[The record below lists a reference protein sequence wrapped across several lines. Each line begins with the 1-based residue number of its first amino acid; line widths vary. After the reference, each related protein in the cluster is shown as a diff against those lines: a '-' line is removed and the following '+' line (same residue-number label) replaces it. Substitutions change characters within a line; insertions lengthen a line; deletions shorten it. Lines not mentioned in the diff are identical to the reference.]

1 MSFSLASTSLVDS
14 SPKRNKIVRSTRI
27 IERRS
32 KQRKA
37 SKSIL
42 LDEES
47 YLDRKS
53 YVQRKLRLEKKLNEG
68 FDQNDPLRMFL
79 SGPESRQLLTR
90 EEESE
95 LITQLQVSLETLYP
109 S

>member
-1 MSFSLASTSLVDS
+1 MPFSLASTSLGVDS
-14 SPKRNKIVRSTRI
+14 LKRNKIVRSTRI

-32 KQRKA
+32 KQRKT
-37 SKSIL
+37 SKSKL

-47 YLDRKS
+47 FLQRKS

-79 SGPESRQLLTR
+79 SDPESRQLLTR
-90 EEESE
+90 EEESQ
-95 LITQLQVSLETLYP
+95 LITQLQVSLETPYLF
-109 S
+109 